1 MNIHHNARLTPLGR
15 ERMVRAVVE
24 GGQTP
29 QAAARVAG
37 VCPRTARKWVDRFKA
52 EGLGRIGRPL
62 ITPAAPA
69 TADEPG
75 RRRSGDR
82 AAPPAP
88 ARASTSPRPTGVS
101 PATVSR
107 ILKRAGLSRLRDLEP
122 PEPVRRYERQRPG
135 ELIHIDIKK
144 LGKIPP
150 ASAIASPASTAAWSR
165 RDRDRLGAP
174 ARRRR

>member
-15 ERMVRAVVE
+15 ERMVRAIVE

-29 QAAARVAG
+29 QAAARAAG
-37 VCPRTARKWVDRFKA
+37 VCPRTARKWVARFKA
-52 EGLGRIGRPL
+52 EGLAGLATL

-88 ARASTSPRPTGVS
+88 AHRQGR
-101 PATVSR
+101 R
-107 ILKRAGLSRLRDLEP
+107 GLARYGQPHPQARR
-122 PEPVRRYERQRPG
+122 PEPR
-135 ELIHIDIKK
+135 
-144 LGKIPP
+144 
-150 ASAIASPASTAAWSR
+150 
-165 RDRDRLGAP
+165 
-174 ARRRR
+174 